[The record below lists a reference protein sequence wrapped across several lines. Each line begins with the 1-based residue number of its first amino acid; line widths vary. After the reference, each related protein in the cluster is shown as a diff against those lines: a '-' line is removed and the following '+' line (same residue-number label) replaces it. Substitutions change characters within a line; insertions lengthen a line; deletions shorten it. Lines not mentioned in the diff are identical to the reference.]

1 MSYSE
6 SVLWVFSA
14 VHSGVIVYLCLERD
28 RLFEKI
34 QELESK

>member
-6 SVLWVFSA
+6 TILWLFYA

-28 RLFEKI
+28 RLNEKI